1 MSIQANSI
9 TEMRG
14 GIQRRVL
21 CALLA
26 AALTVSVLLPAPAL
40 ADVRGTDQLLGTSV
54 AERGLPAV
62 ACPNVTARY
71 AFVMGADGTVYFAR
85 EADERSNIASITK
98 VMTAIVAL
106 DSGLPMDTVVTVG
119 EKAATVGESTSDL
132 RLGDKL
138 SLKAALTGLMV
149 PSGNDAAIAIAET
162 VGATLATDGQDPNEA
177 FVAAMNAK
185 AAELGMTNTL
195 FTNPH
200 GLDIGEYDN
209 EMYSTAHD
217 VALMCACAMKNETFR
232 SIVSQHEAQ
241 ITVTRADGSTAVL
254 DLASTDLLLGVYEGA
269 CGIKTG
275 YTKAAGNSFAGACNR
290 GDGDLYAIVLG
301 APSENGRFEDTKAL
315 FNWVYDNRMTYALA
329 HSDQWVTMDDDG
341 TSTKVPLI
349 AEVPH
354 TAWLDKRVK
363 ATFADPR
370 ASVEVFAPEGN
381 VSQELV
387 TRDLPGAVSVGDV
400 VGTMNFYQGNELIA
414 SQDLVAVEDS
424 PAPDFLQGIGFW
436 WERLW
441 AGFGGKEL
449 VATPV
454 LVNQTPLIYSK
465 ASTGQSIEDIRA
477 IAAGDD
483 VIPDDDAA
491 SDNAAEEE

>member
-1 MSIQANSI
+1 MSIRANF
-9 TEMRG
+9 TAAGRG
-14 GIQRRVL
+14 TGRRAL
-21 CALLA
+21 RALLA
-26 AALTVSVLLPAPAL
+26 AALAASVLLPAPAF
-40 ADVRGTDQLLGTSV
+40 ADVRGTDQLLGTTV

-71 AFVMGADGTVYFAR
+71 AFVMDAAGTVYFSR
-85 EADERSNIASITK
+85 EADVQSHIASITK

-106 DSGLPMDTVVTVG
+106 DSGMPMDTVITVG
-119 EKAATVGESTSDL
+119 EKAATVGESSADL
-132 RLGDKL
+132 RMGDKL

-149 PSGNDAAIAIAET
+149 SSGNDAAIAIAET
-162 VGATLATDGQDPNEA
+162 VGATLAAEGQDANEA

-185 AAELGMTNTL
+185 AAELGMNDSL
-195 FTNPH
+195 FANPH

-217 VALMCACAMKNETFR
+217 VGLMCAYAMKNETFR
-232 SIVSQHEAQ
+232 SIVAQ
-241 ITVTRADGSTAVL
+241 DKAQLAVTKPDGSTATIEL
-254 DLASTDLLLGVYEGA
+254 TSTDLLLGAYEGA

-275 YTKAAGNSFAGACNR
+275 YTEAAGNSFAGACNR

-301 APSENGRFEDTKAL
+301 APSESARFEDAKAL
-315 FNWVYDNRMTYALA
+315 FNWVYDNRMTYVLA
-329 HSDQWVTMDDDG
+329 HSDQWVTADEDG
-341 TSTKVPLI
+341 TSAKVPLI

-363 ATFADPR
+363 ATFADPD

-387 TRDLPGAVSVGDV
+387 TRDLPGAVHAGDV

-441 AGFGGKEL
+441 AGFGGREL
-449 VATPV
+449 VAAPV
-454 LVNQTPLIYSK
+454 VVNQTPLIYSK

-483 VIPDDDAA
+483 VVPDDDSA
-491 SDNAAEEE
+491 SDGADEEE